1 MSWQDILK
9 AKITSLKQA
18 YHLFTSSERTNN
30 AFQRITGRDGVPAN
44 WHEYK
49 KLRER
54 GHNDADAIS
63 IIEDGDALE

>member
-1 MSWQDILK
+1 MSWEDILK

-18 YHLFTSSERTNN
+18 YHLYKHSERTHND
-30 AFQRITGRDGVPAN
+30 AFVRITRRDGVPYN

-49 KLRER
+49 KLREK

-63 IIEDGDALE
+63 LIEDGDDR